1 MDQEGHVKEPV
12 HVEAYLSAELGPSRD
27 VIVSIFCGAIAGVV
41 AKTVVAPVERV
52 KMRYQISSD
61 KFTLTKGYQY
71 GRDIIN
77 RRGIMSLW
85 KGHSTTVIRVAPLAG
100 ISFAAHDYAELE
112 FKQYL
117 KTDTLPFI
125 YKFLAG
131 SIGGATGTFFTYP
144 LDVIRVRLALTP
156 GSNWYSVLT
165 KQGGFYQGLT
175 PTMLGIIPYSGINSA
190 YFHDTNENFVTH
202 FCYISALAYSLFILY

>member
-1 MDQEGHVKEPV
+1 MGHGGLVKEPA

-27 VIVSIFCGAIAGVV
+27 VIVSIFCGAVAGVV
-41 AKTVVAPVERV
+41 AKTAVAPVERV
-52 KMRYQISSD
+52 KMRFQISSD
-61 KFTLTKGYQY
+61 KFTLTKGYLY
-71 GRDIIN
+71 GRDIIKKG
-77 RRGIMSLW
+77 GIKSLW

-112 FKQYL
+112 FKEYL

-156 GSNWYSVLT
+156 NSNWSTVLR

-175 PTMLGIIPYSGINSA
+175 PTMLGIIPYSGINS
-190 YFHDTNENFVTH
+190 
-202 FCYISALAYSLFILY
+202 